1 MINKRGVG
9 KTVEKMLKQRLE
21 YLFKLIK
28 FTIITPTGDDTAIK
42 DYVYAERLEV
52 TSNSGYRFY
61 VGDMMIKSIKYDPA
75 IKFSTELGG

>member
-1 MINKRGVG
+1 MINILGEAA
-9 KTVEKMLKQRLE
+9 TNIIDHQLP
-21 YLFKLIK
+21 YLFGLIK

-52 TSNSGYRFY
+52 TSNNGYRFY

-75 IKFSTELGG
+75 IKFSTEIGG